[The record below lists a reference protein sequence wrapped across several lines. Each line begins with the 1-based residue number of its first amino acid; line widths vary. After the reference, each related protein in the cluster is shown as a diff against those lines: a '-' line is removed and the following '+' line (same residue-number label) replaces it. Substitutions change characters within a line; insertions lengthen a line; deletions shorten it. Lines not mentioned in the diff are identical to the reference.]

1 MERGNRIIYDQDG
14 KIIFQ
19 TGEATGDILEHD
31 TITELHFLDVEYG
44 SIDYSKQYIESI
56 NPITKEPVL
65 KDVEVILT
73 DEQKRLKVLE
83 EELSMLKEENKNRDS
98 EIVNTAFEV
107 VNMKLNNNI

>member
-1 MERGNRIIYDQDG
+1 MNRGNRIIYDQTG
-14 KIIFQ
+14 NVWIQ
-19 TGEATGDILEHD
+19 TGEAAGDILEHD
-31 TITELHFLDVEYG
+31 TITELNYIDIEFG
-44 SIDYSKQYIESI
+44 SIDYGKQYIESI

-65 KDVEVILT
+65 KNIEVILT